1 MKLREPKYTTVVNWV
16 RDNIISGAFK
26 VGERLPSEHE
36 LSERF
41 GLSRQTVRHAIEV
54 LEQQRLVT
62 RKQGSGT
69 YIGESTRA
77 GRRQRCGNI
86 AVISTYV
93 DSYIFPPVLRGIE
106 GVLSAEGYTTQ
117 IAFTS
122 NRISREGD
130 ILRNLIEREAIDGL
144 VVEPAKSALPN
155 PNIHYYRKF
164 MEAQIPILFFNSSYP
179 ELGLPCVALDD
190 VRVARKAADYLV
202 RAGHRKIGGIFKSD
216 DGQGHFRYS
225 GFLESVLTAGIKL
238 KSRNVVWIDTD
249 DFRHLEQV
257 ESYLFYRLEGCT
269 AVLCYNDELAY
280 LLAGFCQKRGI
291 RVPEDLSIISI
302 DNSDLATMGDVHIT
316 SFPHPMERLGK
327 KVGENMVKMIE
338 NPYFDGT
345 WLFDS
350 EVVEGDS
357 VKRLKVDNNIEFGGS
372 DYAESKKL

>member
-1 MKLREPKYTTVVNWV
+1 MQGREPKYITVVNWV
-16 RDNIISGAFK
+16 RDNINNGEFK

-41 GLSRQTVRHAIEV
+41 GLSRQTVRHAIDV
-54 LEQQRLVT
+54 LEQQKLVS

-69 YIGESTRA
+69 YIGESTRTVP
-77 GRRQRCGNI
+77 RERYGNI

-106 GVLSAEGYTTQ
+106 GVLSAAGYTTQ

-122 NRISREGD
+122 NRIGREGE
-130 ILRNLIEREAIDGL
+130 ILKKLMERRYIDGL

-155 PNIHYYRKF
+155 PNIHYYRAF
-164 MEAQIPILFFNSSYP
+164 MELQIPILFFNSNYT
-179 ELGLPCVALDD
+179 ELGLPYVSLDD
-190 VRVARKAADYLV
+190 VKVARKATDYLI

-225 GFLESVLTAGIKL
+225 GFLDSVLEAGIKL

-249 DFRHLEQV
+249 DFRHLEQI
-257 ESYLFYRLEGCT
+257 ESYIFYRLEGCT
-269 AVLCYNDELAY
+269 AVLCYNDEIAY

-291 RVPEDLSIISI
+291 RVPEDLSLISI

-316 SFPHPMERLGK
+316 SIPHPMETLGK
-327 KVGENMVKMIE
+327 KVGENMVNMIE

-350 EVVEGDS
+350 EVIERDS
-357 VKRLKVDNNIEFGGS
+357 VKRLDKMPKGDDHG
-372 DYAESKKL
+372 KQ

>member
-1 MKLREPKYTTVVNWV
+1 MQGREAKYKTVVNWV
-16 RDNIISGAFK
+16 KDNINSGEFK
-26 VGERLPSEHE
+26 AGHRLLSEHE
-36 LSERF
+36 LSKRF
-41 GLSRQTVRHAIEV
+41 GLSRQTIRHAIDV
-54 LEQQRLVT
+54 LENQKLVS

-69 YIGESTRA
+69 YIGESTKVE
-77 GRRQRCGNI
+77 RRERYGNI

-130 ILRNLIEREAIDGL
+130 ILRNLIDRGCIDGM

-155 PNIHYYRKF
+155 PNIHYYREF
-164 MEAQIPILFFNSSYP
+164 MKQQIPILFFNSNYP
-179 ELGLPCVALDD
+179 ELGLPYVSLDD
-190 VRVARKAADYLV
+190 VKVARKATDYLIE
-202 RAGHRKIGGIFKSD
+202 AGHRKIGGIFKSD

-225 GFLESVLTAGIKL
+225 GFLESILDAGIKL

-249 DFRHLEQV
+249 DFRHMERV
-257 ESYLFYRLEGCT
+257 ENYIFYRLEGCT
-269 AVLCYNDELAY
+269 AVLCYNDEIAY

-316 SFPHPMERLGK
+316 SFPHPMETLGR

-345 WLFDS
+345 CLFDS
-350 EVVEGDS
+350 VVIERHS
-357 VKRLKVDNNIEFGGS
+357 VKRLKGE
-372 DYAESKKL
+372 